1 MKALFHLN
9 KYFVRYKWHML
20 LGTLFIVAS
29 NIFAVYAPQVVRGAF
44 DLMKEAID
52 QYSTM
57 GNEDAATLQLPD
69 AIQLIYSL
77 IGESR
82 GEQVAMDNK
91 EDLGAMILRLSVILA
106 VLYFVLAIF
115 KGIFLFFTR
124 QTLIVMSRHIE
135 YDLKNEIFDH
145 YQVLDLSFYKR
156 NSTGDLMNRI
166 SEDVSRVR
174 MYLGPAIMYTLNLL
188 VLFVLAISAMLSV
201 SVSLTIYVLLPLPVM
216 SVMVYYVST
225 IINKKS
231 ERVQAQQSR
240 LSTLTQEAFSGIR
253 VLKAFN
259 KTHFYS
265 EEFDNECLDYK
276 KKQLSLVKVDA
287 LFMPT
292 IILLIGLSTMLTIYV
307 GGMMVINGEGGITVG
322 NIAEFVIYVNMLTW
336 PFAAVGWVTSLV
348 QRAAASQE
356 RINEFLQQEPG
367 IKNAHP
373 EPTPITGKI
382 EFRNVTFHYPDTGIT
397 ALKNVS
403 LKVNPGEVI
412 AVMGRTGTGKST
424 IANLICRLFDADK
437 GEVLIDDQ
445 NIKDLNLYDL
455 RKSIGYVPQDVFL
468 FSDTIANNIGF
479 GLDEETWSKKRIEQ
493 AAQDADVLDN
503 IKSFRKTFETVLGE
517 RGITLSGGQKQRV
530 SIARAIAK
538 DPSILIFDDCLSAV
552 DTETEENILNNL
564 KRVMNGKTA
573 IIMSHRVSSVKNAD
587 HIIVLDAGTVAEQGT
602 HEDLLARNGLYADM
616 YQSQLAEEEEEV

>member
-1 MKALFHLN
+1 MKALSHLN
-9 KYFVRYKWHML
+9 KYFARYKWHML
-20 LGTLFIVAS
+20 LGTLFIVCS
-29 NIFAVYAPQVVRGAF
+29 NVFAVYAPQVVRGAF
-44 DLMKEAID
+44 DLLKESLE
-52 QYSTM
+52 QYGTM
-57 GNEDAATLQLPD
+57 GDGDSATMRLPD
-69 AIQLIYSL
+69 AVQLIYKVTGFSDSGTVTTEGKSEL
-77 IGESR
+77 
-82 GEQVAMDNK
+82 AD
-91 EDLGAMILRLSVILA
+91 MIIRLSIILA
-106 VLYFVLAIF
+106 VLYFVLAVF

-145 YQVLDLSFYKR
+145 YQLLDLSFYKR

-174 MYLGPAIMYTLNLL
+174 MYLGPAIMYTINLL
-188 VLFVLAISAMLSV
+188 VLFILAISAMLSV
-201 SVSLTIYVLLPLPVM
+201 NVELTLYVLTPLPVM
-216 SVMVYYVST
+216 SILIYYVST

-231 ERVQAQQSR
+231 ERVQAQQSK

-265 EEFDNECLDYK
+265 ENFNDECRDYK
-276 KKQLSLVKVDA
+276 EKQLDLVRVNA

-356 RINEFLQQEPG
+356 RINEFLNQSPA
-367 IKNAHP
+367 IHNTNP
-373 EPTPITGKI
+373 NRTPVAGKI
-382 EFRNVTFHYPDTGIT
+382 EFKNVTFRYPDTGIT
-397 ALKNVS
+397 ALKDISFV
-403 LKVNPGEVI
+403 VYPGQTL

-424 IANLICRLFDADK
+424 IANLICRLFDADS
-437 GEVLIDDQ
+437 GNILIDDTD
-445 NIKDLNLYDL
+445 IADLNLHDL
-455 RKSIGYVPQDVFL
+455 RQGIGYVPQDVFL

-479 GLDEETWSKKRIEQ
+479 GLDDPNAEMDRIEQ
-493 AAQDADVLDN
+493 AAKNADVLAN
-503 IKSFRKTFETVLGE
+503 IQGFRKSFDTVLGE

-538 DPSILIFDDCLSAV
+538 DPNILIFDDCLSAV

-564 KRVMNGKTA
+564 KEIMKGKTA
-573 IIMSHRVSSVKNAD
+573 VITSHRVSSVKNAD
-587 HIIVLDAGTVAEQGT
+587 QIIVLDKGQIAESGN
-602 HEDLLARNGLYADM
+602 HESLLALNGLYADM
-616 YQSQLAEEEEEV
+616 YQIQLAEEQNV

>member
-1 MKALFHLN
+1 
-9 KYFVRYKWHML
+9 ML
-20 LGTLFIVAS
+20 MLGILFIILS

-52 QYSTM
+52 EYNAMEETGST
-57 GNEDAATLQLPD
+57 TLQLPE
-69 AIQLIYSL
+69 AIVLMNSL
-77 IGESR
+77 FGSDQGEIVDL
-82 GEQVAMDNK
+82 ENK
-91 EDLGAMILRLSVILA
+91 KALGAMILRLSVILA
-106 VLYFVLAIF
+106 VLYFALAVF

-145 YQVLDLSFYKR
+145 YQKLDLAFYKR
-156 NSTGDLMNRI
+156 NNTGDLMNRI
-166 SEDVSRVR
+166 SEDVTRVR
-174 MYLGPAIMYTLNLL
+174 MYLGPAVMYTINLV

-201 SVSLTIYVLLPLPVM
+201 SVSLTLYVLLPLPVM
-216 SVMVYYVST
+216 SVIIYYVST

-240 LSTLTQEAFSGIR
+240 LSTMTQEAFSGIR

-265 EEFDNECLDYK
+265 REFDRESAEYK
-276 KKQLSLVKVDA
+276 TRQLSLVKVDA

-307 GGMMVINGEGGITVG
+307 GGMMVINGEGGISVG

-356 RINEFLQQEPG
+356 RINEFLQQEPT
-367 IKNAHP
+367 IRNMR
-373 EPTPITGKI
+373 EESTPVKGKI
-382 EFRNVTFHYPDTGIT
+382 EFKNVSFRYPDTGIE
-397 ALKNVS
+397 AIKDLS
-403 LKVNPGEVI
+403 LKVNPGEVLAI
-412 AVMGRTGTGKST
+412 MGRTGSGKST
-424 IANLICRLFDADK
+424 IANLICRLFDADEGK
-437 GEVLIDDQ
+437 VLIDDTP
-445 NIKDLNLYDL
+445 IEDLNLYDL
-455 RKSIGYVPQDVFL
+455 RRSIGYVPQDVFL
-468 FSDTIANNIGF
+468 FSESIAGNIGF
-479 GLDEETWSKKRIEQ
+479 GMDREGWSMEQIE
-493 AAQDADVLDN
+493 AAAANADVLDN
-503 IKSFRKTFETVLGE
+503 IKTFRKSFETILGE

-538 DPSILIFDDCLSAV
+538 DPEILIFDDCLSAV

-564 KRVMNGKTA
+564 KRVMKGKTA
-573 IIMSHRVSSVKNAD
+573 VIMSHRVSSVKNAD
-587 HIIVLDAGTVAEQGT
+587 HIIVLDAGQVAEEGT
-602 HEDLLARNGLYADM
+602 HESLLSHNGLYAEI
-616 YQSQLAEEEEEV
+616 YQRQLAEEQQV

>member
-1 MKALFHLN
+1 
-9 KYFVRYKWHML
+9 ML
-20 LGTLFIVAS
+20 LGTLFIVCS
-29 NIFAVYAPQVVRGAF
+29 NVFAVYAPQVVRGAF
-44 DLMKEAID
+44 DLLKESLD

-57 GNEDAATLQLPD
+57 GQADSATMKLPD
-69 AIQLIYSL
+69 AVHLIYKITGFSQSDRVTTDGKAEL
-77 IGESR
+77 
-82 GEQVAMDNK
+82 A
-91 EDLGAMILRLSVILA
+91 AMIVQLSIILA
-106 VLYFVLAIF
+106 LLYLALAVF
-115 KGIFLFFTR
+115 KGVFLFFTR

-145 YQVLDLSFYKR
+145 YQRLDLSFYKR

-174 MYLGPAIMYTLNLL
+174 MYLGPAIMYTINLL

-201 SVSLTIYVLLPLPVM
+201 NVELTLYVLTPLPVM
-216 SVMVYYVST
+216 SILIYYVST

-231 ERVQAQQSR
+231 ERVQRQQSK

-265 EEFDNECLDYK
+265 ENFNDECRNYK
-276 KKQLSLVKVDA
+276 EKQLDLVRVNA

-356 RINEFLQQEPG
+356 RINEFLNESPAIQNTNP
-367 IKNAHP
+367 NR
-373 EPTPITGKI
+373 TPIVGKI
-382 EFRNVTFHYPDTGIT
+382 EFRDVTFRYPDTGIT
-397 ALKNVS
+397 ALKNISFV
-403 LKVNPGEVI
+403 VHPGETL

-424 IANLICRLFDADK
+424 VANLVCRLFEADS
-437 GEVLIDDQ
+437 GQVLIDDTE
-445 NIKDLNLYDL
+445 ISALNLYDL
-455 RKSIGYVPQDVFL
+455 RRGIGYVPQDVFL

-479 GLDEETWSKKRIEQ
+479 GLDNPNEQMPRIEQ
-493 AAQDADVLDN
+493 AAQNADVLKN
-503 IKSFRKTFETVLGE
+503 IKAFRKSFDTVLGE

-530 SIARAIAK
+530 SIARALAK
-538 DPSILIFDDCLSAV
+538 EPNILIFDDCLSAV

-564 KRVMNGKTA
+564 KEVMKGKTA
-573 IIMSHRVSSVKNAD
+573 IITSHRVSSVKNAD
-587 HIIVLDAGTVAEQGT
+587 QIIVLDDGKIAESGT
-602 HEDLLARNGLYADM
+602 HDSLLEINGLYADL
-616 YQSQLAEEEEEV
+616 YQSQLAEEQKV